1 MVTGP
6 AKHLSIYNMSLTSTA
21 QTEPL
26 KLNLLENASS
36 VAESDNIVTPDI
48 GGYIAADYR
57 VFDLPADNI
66 INENLQQFS
75 KSHGL
80 SPVSVFIA
88 AFNIVLQRYT
98 GQAALLLGQAFVKK
112 NNQNDEIEL
121 GHIWS
126 EFDSDMTFIEVVTQT
141 GNSILNEAA
150 LKKVDRS
157 QIQNIT
163 KSVNTGLFQIFFITD
178 TNADKALGY
187 LTNNQNII
195 TQLLPTIDDLYFG
208 LHFKETSAKLDV
220 SVFFNTK
227 RFNIGF
233 FELFNDRLLNLLTEA
248 TKNPGLK
255 LGAYNILGQGE
266 LHSLLNDFNNTVVA
280 YSSEKTLFNHFEEQV
295 AKQPQKIAVVR
306 GEKKI
311 TYDDLNR
318 QANKLAHLL
327 INAGITP
334 GDNIGLLVGRD
345 FDMITGM
352 LGILKA
358 GGAYVPIDPD
368 YPLDRQEY
376 IFNQSSI
383 KVVVADQ
390 NYPLKSLIKA
400 EGFILINS
408 AQSDNLD
415 DTNPDLKIDSNQLAY
430 TIYTSGSTGKPKG
443 VMIEHHSV
451 VNLVSWV
458 NKKFNVDTNDSLLF
472 ITSMCFDLS
481 VYDIFG
487 MLAAGG
493 TLVIAQKDE
502 IQNVQ
507 TLSDMLQKHSITFWD
522 SVPTTMD
529 YLVRTL
535 EKETPFYKYAGLK
548 TVFMS
553 GDWIPVNL
561 PDKIKSFFPEATV
574 VSLGGATEATVWS
587 NFYIID
593 SVNPLWN
600 SIPYGKPIDNNFFYI
615 LNDHLQPVPVGTVGD
630 LFIGGVGVAR
640 GYANDL
646 EKTQYS
652 FIADPF
658 HPDSGGMMYRTGDL
672 GRMMPDYNMEFIGRK
687 DNQVK
692 IQGFRVELG
701 EIESTLNNSGLI
713 SNAVVLAKADR
724 HGTRQL
730 VAYVVD
736 NQNNE
741 TADETLKAYLKKTL
755 PDYMVPAIWVKLD
768 RLPLTPNGKID
779 RNALSIDDGFTP
791 LNTDIIG
798 PETETERMLLNIW
811 KDYFKKE
818 NIGVTSSFFEI
829 GGHSL
834 MAVQI
839 LSKLKKTTGKN
850 FQLSILYKY
859 PTVRSLAQFIDRETS
874 DYNFKSLV
882 AIKPSGSKSPL
893 YIIHGDGLN
902 VLNFSHLAKHVHR
915 EQPVY
920 GLQALG
926 LNGVDEPID
935 NLPVIAYHYMQ
946 EILQHNPQGP
956 YLLAGYSSGG
966 YVAMEIRKQLIALG
980 REVKMLIIFDT
991 DAEKTEY
998 KDWYSLL
1005 PKKAKRHF
1013 PRMVQALKFSINQM
1027 FRSKVLQEPVP
1038 VEQKKD
1044 TREFYK
1050 LVQKIKSKHITAFR
1064 NYHLEPFDGK
1074 LYLYRA
1080 KISVHYVEYGK
1091 YLGWDKYAEKGVELF
1106 EIPGDHFSMLQP
1118 PHVAMLGDILQNNID
1133 DVTAGTATAK

>member
-1 MVTGP
+1 
-6 AKHLSIYNMSLTSTA
+6 MSLISTT

-26 KLNLLENASS
+26 KLNLIEKAATLTQPTTITTIAGIDNDIEDLGIIDLTIDAN
-36 VAESDNIVTPDI
+36 VKRQLQLLSDGHALTVVP
-48 GGYIAADYR
+48 
-57 VFDLPADNI
+57 F
-66 INENLQQFS
+66 
-75 KSHGL
+75 
-80 SPVSVFIA
+80 FIT
-88 AFNIVLQRYT
+88 AFNILLQRYT
-98 GQAALLLGQAFVKK
+98 GQPNVLLGQTFVKNTNK
-112 NNQNDEIEL
+112 AEEIVV
-121 GHIWS
+121 GHIWN
-126 EFDSDMTFIEVVTQT
+126 EFDSDIAFIDQVKQVNT
-141 GNSILNEAA
+141 SILNETVFNKINKNEINVTA
-150 LKKVDRS
+150 LA
-157 QIQNIT
+157 NA
-163 KSVNTGLFQIFFITD
+163 GLFQMFFVV
-178 TNADKALGY
+178 DKRDDWSDG
-187 LTNNQNII
+187 QEIVG
-195 TQLLPTIDDLYFG
+195 QLLSQIDDFYFG
-208 LHFKETSAKLDV
+208 LYFKETGSWLNV
-220 SVFFNTK
+220 SVFFNKK
-227 RFNIGF
+227 RFNFDF
-233 FELFNDRLLNLLTEA
+233 FASFNDRMLNLLTEVL
-248 TKNPGLK
+248 KNPNQS
-255 LGAYNILGQGE
+255 LGTYNILSDLE
-266 LHSLLNDFNNTVVA
+266 LNALLNDFNNTIVPYA
-280 YSSEKTLFNHFEEQV
+280 SEKTLFNAFEEQV
-295 AKQPQKIAVVR
+295 IKQPENTALIK
-306 GEKKI
+306 GERRVS
-311 TYDDLNR
+311 YDELNK
-318 QANKLAHLL
+318 QSNQLAHLL
-327 INAGITP
+327 INAGINP
-334 GDNIGLLVGRD
+334 GDNVGLLAGRD

-368 YPLDRQEY
+368 YPLERQEY

-383 KVVVADQ
+383 KIVVADE

-400 EGFILINS
+400 ENFILID
-408 AQSDNLD
+408 AAGDANLR
-415 DTNPDLKIDSNQLAY
+415 DTNPNLVMDSRQLAY

-443 VMIEHHSV
+443 VLIEHHSA

-458 NKKFNVDTNDSLLF
+458 NQKFNVNSTDKLLF

-493 TLVIAQKDE
+493 TLVIAEKDE

-507 TLSDMLQKHSITFWD
+507 TLSEMMQKYSITFWD

-529 YLVRTL
+529 YLARTL
-535 EKETPFYKYAGLK
+535 EKENSSYRYSGLK
-548 TVFMS
+548 RVFMS

-561 PDKIKSFFPEATV
+561 PNKIKTFFPGATV

-587 NFYIID
+587 NFYVVNE
-593 SVNPLWN
+593 VNPLWN

-615 LNDHLQPVPVGTVGD
+615 LNDHLQPVPLGTVGD

-646 EKTQYS
+646 EKTQRS
-652 FIADPF
+652 FIKDPF
-658 HPDSGGMMYRTGDL
+658 HPDAGGMMYRTGDL

-701 EIESTLNNSGLI
+701 EIESVLNNSGLL
-713 SNAVVLAKADR
+713 SGAVVLAKADG
-724 HGTRQL
+724 HGTKQL
-730 VAYVVD
+730 VAYIVY
-736 NQNNE
+736 NNSNG
-741 TADETLKAYLKKTL
+741 ASDEALIAYLRKTL
-755 PDYMVPAIWVKLD
+755 PDYMVPAVWVKLEK
-768 RLPLTPNGKID
+768 LPLTANGKID
-779 RNALSIDDGFTP
+779 RNVLLINDDFKQVKVVVTE
-791 LNTDIIG
+791 

-811 KDYFKKE
+811 KDYFKKDS
-818 NIGVTSSFFEI
+818 IGVTSSFFEI

-839 LSKLKKTTGKN
+839 LSKLKKVTGKN
-850 FQLSILYKY
+850 FQISILYKY
-859 PTVRSLAQFIDRETS
+859 PTVRALSNFIDQETS

-882 AIKPSGSKSPL
+882 AIKPSGSKHPL

-926 LNGVDEPID
+926 LNGIDEPID
-935 NLPVIAYHYMQ
+935 SLPVIAYHYMQ

-966 YVAMEIRKQLIALG
+966 YVAMEIRKQMVALG
-980 REVKMLIIFDT
+980 KDVKMLIIFDT

-1013 PRMVQALKFSINQM
+1013 PRMAQALKFSINQLFKDKSM
-1027 FRSKVLQEPVP
+1027 QGPVP
-1038 VEQKKD
+1038 TEQKNETKD
-1044 TREFYK
+1044 FYK

-1064 NYHLEPFDGK
+1064 NYVLEPFDGK

-1080 KISVHYVEYGK
+1080 KISVHYVEFGK
-1091 YLGWDKYAEKGVELF
+1091 FLGWEKYAEKGAELF
-1106 EIPGDHFSMLQP
+1106 EIPGDHFSMLEP
-1118 PHVAMLGDILQNNID
+1118 PYVAILGDILQSNID
-1133 DVTAGTATAK
+1133 DVTGSTANTSNK